1 MTINAATGAT
11 LFIGAVQPAR
21 FPILSAYSGD
31 LTYVEVGEI
40 ESIGNFGDKSSA
52 INFTSLKDSR
62 VRKLKGPRDAG
73 SLALTVGDSPS
84 DAGQL
89 ALIAA
94 EATNFEYNFKVVLN
108 DAITPSTG
116 TASIHYFHGKV
127 MGKELQVGSA
137 TNVVKR
143 AFTVDINS
151 PILEVD
157 PT

>member
-21 FPILSAYSGD
+21 NPILSAYSGD

-73 SLALTVGDSPS
+73 ALALTVGDSPS

-108 DAITPSTG
+108 DAATVGG
-116 TASIHYFHGKV
+116 TASVHYFHGKV